1 LTKNI
6 IETRATRVLPG
17 RLKEVLGKASA
28 AASSWN
34 DVATEISD
42 AVIGNEPR
50 ASTETEPS

>member
-1 LTKNI
+1 LTKNIIETRATRVLTKNI

-34 DVATEISD
+34 DVATDIW
-42 AVIGNEPR
+42 
-50 ASTETEPS
+50 